1 MARRYDIVTFD
12 CYGTLID
19 WDGGIAGAFR
29 GAADRCGVAIDPEA
43 ARAVY
48 SRHEPSVQ
56 AERYRSY
63 REVLAEAARRAA
75 AELGWDL
82 PPGEAA
88 RFAESLPGW
97 APFPDTNAALER
109 LAGAGHRLGVLSNV
123 DPDLFAGTRRLLAV
137 DFDLVITAADVR
149 SYKPA
154 HGHFTAARDR
164 IGGARW
170 LHAAQSHFHDV
181 TPARALGIP
190 AAWVNRLDEPLPPG
204 GPAPSLTVRT
214 LAELAEALCGA

>member
-1 MARRYDIVTFD
+1 VAVDPA
-12 CYGTLID
+12 
-19 WDGGIAGAFR
+19 AGR
-29 GAADRCGVAIDPEA
+29 AAYA
-43 ARAVY
+43 
-48 SRHEPSVQ
+48 RHEPAVQ
-56 AERYRSY
+56 AEGYRSY
-63 REVLAEAARRAA
+63 REVLAASARRAA

-82 PPGEAA
+82 PAGEAA

-97 APFPDTNAALER
+97 TPFADTNPSLER
-109 LAGAGHRLGVLSNV
+109 LAGAGYRLGVLSNV
-123 DPDLFAGTRRLLAV
+123 DPDLFAGTRRLLAA

-181 TPARALGIP
+181 APARALGIP
-190 AAWVNRLDEPLPPG
+190 AAWVNRLDEPLPAGRPE
-204 GPAPSLTVRT
+204 PSLTVRT
-214 LAELAEALCGA
+214 LAELAEALCDA